1 MLQFHANTN
10 ADAMHVVPKR
20 DKVTHTDP
28 SSPGYSNHRFVHN
41 HPDTNP
47 ASPPIITRER
57 LLAIQVKFH
66 TMGINFTRMH
76 MHAQHQHATFNQSMN
91 TTIIINRIKPK
102 HDVLNDHAH
111 NQQHKHAFHSQ
122 NPDTIKC
129 HRYTTAYTPSMH

>member
-20 DKVTHTDP
+20 DEVTHTDP

-41 HPDTNP
+41 HLDTNP

-91 TTIIINRIKPK
+91 TPIVINRIKTK
-102 HDVLNDHAH
+102 NMMSSTIMHTSNIINMHSI
-111 NQQHKHAFHSQ
+111 HKILIQS
-122 NPDTIKC
+122 I
-129 HRYTTAYTPSMH
+129 